1 MQNNLKHWIDVESR
15 QSTTNN
21 NNQQFNRVS
30 TSPTNNTNT
39 RNSGKVQWEYATT
52 PNEQT
57 SKFEL
62 LWNKRINNTK
72 DNDSNECQ
80 ITFYTANATN
90 NNGVGNRNGAGDNNR
105 NGSGGVVNISLDNI
119 RAALNSS
126 SALHQKNESLPPPPN
141 EDGKLSPPH
150 RATNN
155 NYGKPIAAKS
165 NMTMNNNVGSNNS
178 RVNPYNNN
186 NASKPPPSNNPYSQS
201 SNNNFSSNNSGNN
214 FNSNNNNS
222 GPAAQQQQ
230 KKKTVPY
237 KTASDILMTQDPTNG
252 DFDYNDLDDD
262 TQLQQKKPA
271 AAATSN
277 PQKFGQSNSSNFG
290 QSNSN
295 NFGPTPPDEFNE
307 EDEFNDDDLDELAA
321 LPLDNIV
328 SESNKKPSRAYS
340 SADNNAGSM
349 TGGFN
354 NGSMN
359 GGFNGGGYGNGNGND
374 QQQWQGSRAPLRT
387 MNGDDEYY
395 DSGMVGAAGV
405 GGYGNNNGGSSSGYA
420 ASSSSSAYGQRNSYP
435 PENYGSN
442 NNASTF
448 GASYDN
454 NFNNNNRHSAG
465 GGRGAATFG
474 ESYDN
479 TFGNN
484 RGNYNHGGGPS
495 DYNNNNNNGGGY
507 DNSWDN
513 GGYNNDY
520 GGNNHTDG
528 SAPLCPG
535 HNKPCMLLTATTE
548 SNNGRQFYKCNMPEN
563 EQCDFFQ
570 WVDGQDNNTGGMYS
584 TSTFG
589 DGDFYQGATGDTK
602 DFFAEVR
609 TVFGHPGFRPG
620 QQQVIQNAM
629 NGKDVFVLMPTG
641 GGKSLCYQLPAWCC
655 PGISVV
661 ISPLLSLIEDQ
672 VTSMTKLGVESVFL
686 NSNQAW
692 QGEQQNIIQRLNTVP
707 SHGGIKL
714 LYITPE
720 KLTHSNMIKGI
731 FKTLSNKGLISR
743 FVVDE
748 AHCLSDW
755 GHDFRPDYN
764 NLKILRREFPRV
776 PIMALTATADEKV
789 VNDSIRALGMNN
801 PHRYRSSF
809 NRPNLQY
816 EVRKKDNKT
825 IDTIADYVA
834 ERRNDSG
841 VIYCLS
847 RKDCETV
854 SEKLNLKLREKGF
867 RDVHVSYYHAEL
879 DPHVKNQRHRDWSLG
894 RISVLCATIAVS
906 FSYYVELN
914 R

>member
-15 QSTTNN
+15 QSNNTTT

-30 TSPTNNTNT
+30 TSPTHNTNNNT
-39 RNSGKVQWEYATT
+39 GKVQWEYATT
-52 PNEQT
+52 PNETT

-62 LWNKRINNTK
+62 LWNKRINDTK
-72 DNDSNECQ
+72 DDSNECQ
-80 ITFYTANATN
+80 FTFYTGNNATN
-90 NNGVGNRNGAGDNNR
+90 NNGVGNRNYGAGNNNR

-126 SALHQKNESLPPPPN
+126 AALHQKNESLPPPPEN
-141 EDGKLSPPH
+141 NDKLSPH

-155 NYGKPIAAKS
+155 NNFSSGKPIAAKS
-165 NMTMNNNVGSNNS
+165 NMTSMNNNVGNS
-178 RVNPYNNN
+178 SSGVNSCNNN
-186 NASKPPPSNNPYSQS
+186 NVSKPPPSNNNPYSQS
-201 SNNNFSSNNSGNN
+201 SSNNN
-214 FNSNNNNS
+214 FNSNNNS
-222 GPAAQQQQ
+222 GPAQQQQQ
-230 KKKTVPY
+230 KKKVPY

-262 TQLQQKKPA
+262 TQQQKKPA
-271 AAATSN
+271 AAAM
-277 PQKFGQSNSSNFG
+277 KSNSSNFG
-290 QSNSN
+290 QTNQQGRL
-295 NFGPTPPDEFNE
+295 GPTPPDNDEFND

-328 SESNKKPSRAYS
+328 SESNKKPSRTQY
-340 SADNNAGSM
+340 DN
-349 TGGFN
+349 GGFN

-359 GGFNGGGYGNGNGND
+359 GGQFGYGNGND

-395 DSGMVGAAGV
+395 DSSMVGAAGV
-405 GGYGNNNGGSSSGYA
+405 GGYGNNNNNGNGSSGYA
-420 ASSSSSAYGQRNSYP
+420 AAAAASSSSAYGQRNSYP
-435 PENYGSN
+435 PDNYGSN

-454 NFNNNNRHSAG
+454 NFNTNNRHSAG
-465 GGRGAATFG
+465 GGGAATFG

-484 RGNYNHGGGPS
+484 QSNSGFGGNYNHGGGPS
-495 DYNNNNNNGGGY
+495 DYNNNSNGGGY

-520 GGNNHTDG
+520 DGNNNNNFTTDG

-809 NRPNLQY
+809 NRPNLHY

-906 FSYYVELN
+906 FSYFELYM
-914 R
+914 

>member
-15 QSTTNN
+15 QSTTTTNN
-21 NNQQFNRVS
+21 AQQFNRVS
-30 TSPTNNTNT
+30 TSPTNNTTNT

-52 PNEQT
+52 PNETT

-62 LWNKRINNTK
+62 LWNKRINDNK

-80 ITFYTANATN
+80 FTFYTGNATN
-90 NNGVGNRNGAGDNNR
+90 NNGVGNRNYGAGANNR
-105 NGSGGVVNISLDNI
+105 NGSSGGVVNISLDNI

-126 SALHQKNESLPPPPN
+126 SALHQKNESLPNPPPP
-141 EDGKLSPPH
+141 EDDKSPH

-155 NYGKPIAAKS
+155 NFSSGKPIAAKS
-165 NMTMNNNVGSNNS
+165 NMTMNNIAG
-178 RVNPYNNN
+178 NNN
-186 NASKPPPSNNPYSQS
+186 NVGNNISNNGMNPYSNKPPPLSSNNNPYSQT
-201 SNNNFSSNNSGNN
+201 SNNN
-214 FNSNNNNS
+214 FNSNNNS
-222 GPAAQQQQ
+222 GPAQQQQQ
-230 KKKTVPY
+230 KKKVPY

-262 TQLQQKKPA
+262 QQQQQKKPA
-271 AAATSN
+271 AAAM
-277 PQKFGQSNSSNFG
+277 K
-290 QSNSN
+290 SNSN
-295 NFGPTPPDEFNE
+295 NFGQTKQGRFGPTPPDDEFNE

-328 SESNKKPSRAYS
+328 SESNKKPSRTQY
-340 SADNNAGSM
+340 DN
-349 TGGFN
+349 GGFN

-359 GGFNGGGYGNGNGND
+359 GGQFGYGNGND
-374 QQQWQGSRAPLRT
+374 QQWQGSRAPLRT

-395 DSGMVGAAGV
+395 DSGMVGAADV
-405 GGYGNNNGGSSSGYA
+405 GGYGNNNNNGNGSSGYAAAA

-435 PENYGSN
+435 PDNYGS

-465 GGRGAATFG
+465 GGGAATFG

-484 RGNYNHGGGPS
+484 QSNSGFGGNYNHGGGPS
-495 DYNNNNNNGGGY
+495 DYNNGGGY

-520 GGNNHTDG
+520 GGNNNNNNFTTDG

-570 WVDGQDNNTGGMYS
+570 WVDGQDNNNTGMYS

-906 FSYYVELN
+906 SLIILAVYPFCSLFVS
-914 R
+914 

>member
-1 MQNNLKHWIDVESR
+1 MKNNAGNS
-15 QSTTNN
+15 
-21 NNQQFNRVS
+21 
-30 TSPTNNTNT
+30 
-39 RNSGKVQWEYATT
+39 NSG
-52 PNEQT
+52 
-57 SKFEL
+57 
-62 LWNKRINNTK
+62 
-72 DNDSNECQ
+72 
-80 ITFYTANATN
+80 
-90 NNGVGNRNGAGDNNR
+90 
-105 NGSGGVVNISLDNI
+105 
-119 RAALNSS
+119 
-126 SALHQKNESLPPPPN
+126 
-141 EDGKLSPPH
+141 
-150 RATNN
+150 
-155 NYGKPIAAKS
+155 
-165 NMTMNNNVGSNNS
+165 M
-178 RVNPYNNN
+178 NPYNNHN
-186 NASKPPPSNNPYSQS
+186 VSKPPTSNNPYSQS
-201 SNNNFSSNNSGNN
+201 SNNNN
-214 FNSNNNNS
+214 FNSNNNNN
-222 GPAAQQQQ
+222 GPAAQQQNQQ
-230 KKKTVPY
+230 KKKVPY

-262 TQLQQKKPA
+262 HTQQQQQKKP
-271 AAATSN
+271 ATSN
-277 PQKFGQSNSSNFG
+277 PQKFGQSNS
-290 QSNSN
+290 N
-295 NFGPTPPDEFNE
+295 NFRQTNQGRLGPTPPDNDEFN

-328 SESNKKPSRAYS
+328 SESNKKPARSYS
-340 SADNNAGSM
+340 SADNN
-349 TGGFN
+349 GGFN

-359 GGFNGGGYGNGNGND
+359 GGFNGGYGNGND
-374 QQQWQGSRAPLRT
+374 QQWQGSRAPLRT

-405 GGYGNNNGGSSSGYA
+405 GGYGNNHNGSSSGYA
-420 ASSSSSAYGQRNSYP
+420 AAAASSSSAYGQQRNSYP
-435 PENYGSN
+435 PDNYGSN
-442 NNASTF
+442 NSSTF

-454 NFNNNNRHSAG
+454 NYNNNNRHSA
-465 GGRGAATFG
+465 GAATFG

-484 RGNYNHGGGPS
+484 QSNGGFGGNYNHGGGPS
-495 DYNNNNNNGGGY
+495 DYNNNNNGGGY

-520 GGNNHTDG
+520 GGNNNNNFTTDG

-570 WVDGQDNNTGGMYS
+570 WMDGQDNNNTGMYS

-589 DGDFYQGATGDTK
+589 EGDFYQGATGDTK

-809 NRPNLQY
+809 NRPNLHY

-906 FSYYVELN
+906 FSHVELYM
-914 R
+914 